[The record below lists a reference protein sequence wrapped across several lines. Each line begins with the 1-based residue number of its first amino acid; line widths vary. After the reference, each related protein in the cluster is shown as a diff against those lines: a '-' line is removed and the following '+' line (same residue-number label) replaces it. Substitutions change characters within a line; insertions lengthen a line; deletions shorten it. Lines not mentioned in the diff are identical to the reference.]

1 MKNQFQNFDDDN
13 LAQIGDSI
21 YYHAGH
27 CDTVINDKHI
37 ITDTFISHDTVYVET
52 QTFDK
57 EIQIIEKLIDR
68 PDFSKDAVSVLVVI
82 FVAYT
87 IIKKWRK

>member
-1 MKNQFQNFDDDN
+1 MTQDSTNNDTIYFHTGHSDTIIENQ
-13 LAQIGDSI
+13 
-21 YYHAGH
+21 
-27 CDTVINDKHI
+27 HI
-37 ITDTFISHDTVYVET
+37 IIDTFISRDTVYVET

-68 PDFSKDAVSVLVVI
+68 PDFSKDAVSILVVI

-87 IIKKWRK
+87 IIKKWKK